1 MICFPEKGA
10 LFLTKINYKLMSTTN
25 DKLYQIA
32 LTLIPKIG
40 DVLVRQ
46 LISYCGSAE
55 QAFKTPVS
63 KLLKIPN
70 VGQVIAQN
78 IQNKSVLENAW
89 KIIQEADKQAVELLF
104 YTDKNYPNRLKQLY
118 DSPVLLFYKGK
129 ADLNAQ
135 KTVAIVGTRQSTEY
149 GKQITENII
158 QELSIHNPL
167 IISGLAYGI
176 DIIAHKSCLKNNVPT
191 IGVMASGIDLIY
203 PYQHKNTSI
212 QIQEIGGILTE
223 QTFGTQPDPRF
234 FPQRNRIIAGMADV
248 TIVVEAAMKGGAL
261 ITAEYA
267 NNYHRD
273 VFAVPGQIGKSF
285 SEGCNKLIKENKAQ
299 IFTGLKDVVEALNWD
314 METHEL
320 TKQRNIELDFSNFT
334 EEESSV
340 MALLH
345 KNQEMHI
352 DDLAWKA
359 QIHVAKLSSLLLN
372 LEFQGHIRSLVGK
385 KYRIGN

>member
-1 MICFPEKGA
+1 
-10 LFLTKINYKLMSTTN
+10 MSTTQ

-55 QAFKTPVS
+55 QVFKTPVT

-70 VGQVIAQN
+70 IGKTLAHNLQD
-78 IQNKSVLENAW
+78 KSVVENAW
-89 KIIQEADKQAVELLF
+89 KIIQEADKQSVELLF
-104 YTDKNYPNRLKQLY
+104 YTDKTYPTRLKTLY
-118 DSPVLLFYKGK
+118 DSPVLLYYKGK
-129 ADLNAQ
+129 ADLNNT

-149 GKQITENII
+149 GKNVTEQIIS
-158 QELSIHNPL
+158 ELSTFNPL
-167 IISGLAYGI
+167 IVSGLAYGI

-212 QIQEIGGILTE
+212 QMQEIGGLLTE
-223 QTFGTQPDPRF
+223 QTFGTQPDQRF
-234 FPQRNRIIAGMADV
+234 FPQRNRIIAGMSDV
-248 TIVVEAAMKGGAL
+248 TIVVEAAVKGGAL

-299 IFTGLKDVVEALNWD
+299 IFTSIKDIVEALNWD
-314 METHEL
+314 LAGHE
-320 TKQRNIELDFSNFT
+320 KGKNKESEIDFSSFT
-334 EEESSV
+334 EEESQV

-352 DDLAWKA
+352 DDLAWQS
-359 QIHVAKLSSLLLN
+359 QISMAKISSLLLN
-372 LEFQGHIRSLVGK
+372 LEFQGFVKSLVGK
-385 KYRIGN
+385 KYKVSY

>member
-1 MICFPEKGA
+1 MPN
-10 LFLTKINYKLMSTTN
+10 TQ

-55 QAFKTPVS
+55 EAFKTPIS
-63 KLLKIPN
+63 KLIKIPN
-70 VGQVIAQN
+70 IGKTIAENLQD
-78 IQNKSVLENAW
+78 KSVLEKAW
-89 KIIQEADKQAVELLF
+89 KIIQEADKQGVELLF
-104 YTDKNYPNRLKQLY
+104 YLDKNYPNRMKQLY
-118 DSPVLLFYKGK
+118 DSPVLMYYKGK

-149 GKQITENII
+149 GKNVTEQIVA
-158 QELSIHNPL
+158 ELSVYNPL
-167 IISGLAYGI
+167 IVSGLAYGI
-176 DIIAHKSCLKNNVPT
+176 DIVAHKACLKNNVPT

-212 QIQEIGGILTE
+212 QMQEIGGLLTE
-223 QTFGTQPDPRF
+223 QTFGTEPDSRF
-234 FPQRNRIIAGMADV
+234 FPLRNRIIAGMADV
-248 TIVVEAAMKGGAL
+248 TIVVEAAVKGGAL

-285 SEGCNKLIKENKAQ
+285 SEGCNKIIKENKAQ
-299 IFTGLKDVVEALNWD
+299 IFTSIKDIVEALNWD
-314 METHEL
+314 LEGHKK
-320 TKQRNIELDFSNFT
+320 TKTQIAEMDFSNFT
-334 EEESSV
+334 EEESAV

-345 KNQEMHI
+345 KKQEMHI
-352 DDLAWKA
+352 DDLAWQS

-385 KYRIGN
+385 KYKIGG

>member
-1 MICFPEKGA
+1 M
-10 LFLTKINYKLMSTTN
+10 TKINYKLMATTN

-55 QAFKTPVS
+55 LAFKTPVS

-78 IQNKSVLENAW
+78 MQDKTVLENAW

-118 DSPVLLFYKGK
+118 DSPVLLYYKGK
-129 ADLNAQ
+129 AELNAQ

-149 GKQITENII
+149 GKQTTENII
-158 QELSIHNPL
+158 QELSTYNPL

-176 DIIAHKSCLKNNVPT
+176 DIVAHKSCLKNNVPT

-212 QIQEIGGILTE
+212 QMQEIGGILTE

-248 TIVVEAAMKGGAL
+248 TIVVEAAIKGGAL

-299 IFTGLKDVVEALNWD
+299 IFTSLKAVVEALNWD
-314 METHEL
+314 IEGHEL
-320 TKQRNIELDFSNFT
+320 KNHKNAELDFSNFT
-334 EEESSV
+334 EEESAV

-385 KYRIGN
+385 KYRIGS

>member
-1 MICFPEKGA
+1 MP
-10 LFLTKINYKLMSTTN
+10 TTN

-55 QAFKTPVS
+55 EAFKTPIP

-70 VGQVIAQN
+70 IGRVIAN
-78 IQNKSVLENAW
+78 NMQNKSVLESAW
-89 KIIQEADKQAVELLF
+89 KIIQEADKQQVELLF

-118 DSPVLLFYKGK
+118 DSPVLLYYKGK
-129 ADLNAQ
+129 ADLNAT
-135 KTVAIVGTRQSTEY
+135 KIVAVVGTRQSTEY
-149 GKQITENII
+149 GKHTTEHIV
-158 QELSIHNPL
+158 QELSTYNPL

-176 DIIAHKSCLKNNVPT
+176 DVITHKACLKNNIPT

-212 QIQEIGGILTE
+212 QMQEMGGILTE

-234 FPQRNRIIAGMADV
+234 FPQRNRIIAGMSDV
-248 TIVVEAAMKGGAL
+248 TIVVEAAVKGGAL

-285 SEGCNKLIKENKAQ
+285 SEGCNKLIKENRAQ
-299 IFTGLKDVVEALNWD
+299 IFTGVKDVIEALNWD
-314 METHEL
+314 MAGHEKNKNQA
-320 TKQRNIELDFSNFT
+320 TEIDFSDFT
-334 EEESSV
+334 EEESLV

-352 DDLAWKA
+352 DDMAWQS
-359 QIHVAKLSSLLLN
+359 QINMSKLSSLLLN

-385 KYRIGN
+385 KYRIGG

>member
-1 MICFPEKGA
+1 MHFIFD
-10 LFLTKINYKLMSTTN
+10 KINHNSMSTTN

-55 QAFKTPVS
+55 QAFKTPIP

-70 VGQVIAQN
+70 IGQVIAQN
-78 IQNKSVLENAW
+78 MQDKSVLENAW
-89 KIIQEADKQAVELLF
+89 KIIQEADKQEVELLF

-118 DSPVLLFYKGK
+118 DSPVLMYYKGK
-129 ADLNAQ
+129 ADLNIQ
-135 KTVAIVGTRQSTEY
+135 RTVAIVGTRQSTEY
-149 GKQITENII
+149 GKQITEHII
-158 QELSIHNPL
+158 QELTQYNTL

-176 DIIAHKSCLKNNVPT
+176 DILAHKSCLKNNIPT

-212 QIQEIGGILTE
+212 QMQEMGGILTE

-248 TIVVEAAMKGGAL
+248 TIVVEAAVKGGAL

-285 SEGCNKLIKENKAQ
+285 SEGCNKIIKENKAQ
-299 IFTGLKDVVEALNWD
+299 IFTSIKDVIEAMNWD
-314 METHEL
+314 VEGI
-320 TKQRNIELDFSNFT
+320 NINKNQATEIDFSNFT
-334 EEESSV
+334 EEESAV
-340 MALLH
+340 MSLLH
-345 KNQEMHI
+345 NNQEMHI

-372 LEFQGHIRSLVGK
+372 LEFQGHIKSLVGK
-385 KYRIGN
+385 KYKIG

>member
-1 MICFPEKGA
+1 MA
-10 LFLTKINYKLMSTTN
+10 TTN

-78 IQNKSVLENAW
+78 MQNKSVLENAW
-89 KIIQEADKQAVELLF
+89 KIIEAADKQAVELLF
-104 YTDKNYPNRLKQLY
+104 YTDKSYPNRLKQLY
-118 DSPVLLFYKGK
+118 DSPVLLYYKGK

-135 KTVAIVGTRQSTEY
+135 KTVAIVGTRQSTDY

-158 QELSIHNPL
+158 QELIPHSPL
-167 IISGLAYGI
+167 VISGLAYGI
-176 DIIAHKSCLKNNVPT
+176 DIIAHKSCLKNNLPT
-191 IGVMASGIDLIY
+191 VGVMASGIDLIY
-203 PYQHKNTSI
+203 PYQHKNTSV
-212 QIQEIGGILTE
+212 QMQELGGILTE

-248 TIVVEAAMKGGAL
+248 TIVVEAAIKGGAL

-267 NNYHRD
+267 NNYHKD
-273 VFAVPGQIGKSF
+273 VFAVPGQIGKPF

-314 METHEL
+314 MEAHEL
-320 TKQRNIELDFSNFT
+320 TKHKNVELDFSNFT

-372 LEFQGHIRSLVGK
+372 LEFQGHIKSLVGK
-385 KYRIGN
+385 KYRVRN

>member
-1 MICFPEKGA
+1 MPNTQA
-10 LFLTKINYKLMSTTN
+10 
-25 DKLYQIA
+25 KLYQIA

-55 QAFKTPVS
+55 QAFKTPIS
-63 KLLKIPN
+63 KLVKIPN
-70 VGQVIAQN
+70 IGQVIAQKM
-78 IQNKSVLENAW
+78 QDKSVLENAW
-89 KIIQEADKQAVELLF
+89 KIIQEADKQEVELLY
-104 YTDKNYPNRLKQLY
+104 YTDKNYPNRLKHLY
-118 DSPVLLFYKGK
+118 DSPVLMYYKGK

-149 GKQITENII
+149 GKHVTEQIVS
-158 QELSIHNPL
+158 ELSSYNPL

-176 DIIAHKSCLKNNVPT
+176 DIVAHKSCLKNSVPT

-203 PYQHKNTSI
+203 PYQHKSTSI
-212 QIQEIGGILTE
+212 QMQEIGGVLTE

-248 TIVVEAAMKGGAL
+248 TIVVEAATKGGAL

-299 IFTGLKDVVEALNWD
+299 IFTSIKDIVEALNWD
-314 METHEL
+314 LEGHEK
-320 TKQRNIELDFSNFT
+320 TKNQIAEIDLSNFT
-334 EEESSV
+334 EEESAV

-352 DDLAWKA
+352 DDLAWQS

-372 LEFQGHIRSLVGK
+372 LEFQGYIRSLVGK
-385 KYRIGN
+385 KYKIGN

>member
-1 MICFPEKGA
+1 M
-10 LFLTKINYKLMSTTN
+10 TKFNRKLMATTN

-78 IQNKSVLENAW
+78 MQDKSVLENAW
-89 KIIQEADKQAVELLF
+89 QIIQEADKQAVELLF

-118 DSPVLLFYKGK
+118 DSPVLLYYKGK

-149 GKQITENII
+149 GKQTTENII
-158 QELSIHNPL
+158 QEISSYNPL

-176 DIIAHKSCLKNNVPT
+176 DIVAHKSCLKSNVPT

-212 QIQEIGGILTE
+212 QMQEIGGILTE

-248 TIVVEAAMKGGAL
+248 TIVVEAAIKGGAL

-314 METHEL
+314 IEGHEL
-320 TKQRNIELDFSNFT
+320 INHKNTELDFSNFT

>member
-1 MICFPEKGA
+1 
-10 LFLTKINYKLMSTTN
+10 MSN
-25 DKLYQIA
+25 SEEKLYQIA

-55 QAFKTPVS
+55 QTFKTPIP

-70 VGQVIAQN
+70 IGRVIAQN
-78 IQNKSVLENAW
+78 IQDKSVLENAW
-89 KIIQEADKQAVELLF
+89 KIIQEADKQGVELLF

-118 DSPVLLFYKGK
+118 DSPVLMYYKGK
-129 ADLNAQ
+129 AELNTLR
-135 KTVAIVGTRQSTEY
+135 TVAIVGTRQSTEY
-149 GKQITENII
+149 GKQTTEHII
-158 QELSIHNPL
+158 QELSQYNPL
-167 IISGLAYGI
+167 IVSGLAYGI
-176 DIIAHKSCLKNNVPT
+176 DIVAHKACLKNNVPT

-212 QIQEIGGILTE
+212 QMQEMGGILTE

-248 TIVVEAAMKGGAL
+248 TIVVEAAVKGGAL

-299 IFTGLKDVVEALNWD
+299 IFTSIKDVIEALSWD
-314 METHEL
+314 VNGEVNNNKISSLM
-320 TKQRNIELDFSNFT
+320 DFSTFT
-334 EEESSV
+334 EEESAV
-340 MALLH
+340 MSILI
-345 KNQEMHI
+345 KNEEMHI

-372 LEFQGHIRSLVGK
+372 LEFQGHIKSLVGK
-385 KYRIGN
+385 KYKIG

>member
-1 MICFPEKGA
+1 MP
-10 LFLTKINYKLMSTTN
+10 TTQ
-25 DKLYQIA
+25 DKLYQVA

-55 QAFKTPVS
+55 EAFKTPIQ

-70 VGQVIAQN
+70 IGKTIAQN
-78 IQNKSVLENAW
+78 LQDKSVLENAW
-89 KIIQEADKQAVELLF
+89 KIIQEADKQEVELLF

-118 DSPVLLFYKGK
+118 DSPVLMYYKGK
-129 ADLNAQ
+129 ADLNTT
-135 KTVAIVGTRQSTEY
+135 KTVAIVGTRKSTDY
-149 GKQITENII
+149 GKVITEQII
-158 QELSIHNPL
+158 SELSSINPL

-191 IGVMASGIDLIY
+191 IGVMASGIDFIY
-203 PYQHKNTSI
+203 PYQHKATSI
-212 QIQEIGGILTE
+212 QMQDIGGILTE

-248 TIVVEAAMKGGAL
+248 TIVVEAATKGGAL

-299 IFTGLKDVVEALNWD
+299 IFTGVNDVIEALNWD
-314 METHEL
+314 MEGHGKSKNQEST
-320 TKQRNIELDFSNFT
+320 IDFSNFT
-334 EEESSV
+334 EEESQV

-345 KNQEMHI
+345 KNQEMQI
-352 DDLAWKA
+352 DDIAWQT

-372 LEFQGHIRSLVGK
+372 LEFQGFIRSLPGK
-385 KYRIGN
+385 KYKVSY

>member
-1 MICFPEKGA
+1 ME
-10 LFLTKINYKLMSTTN
+10 TTN

-55 QAFKTPVS
+55 QAFKTPIS
-63 KLLKIPN
+63 KLQKIPN
-70 VGQVIAQN
+70 IGQVIAQN
-78 IQNKSVLENAW
+78 MQDKSVLESAW
-89 KIIQEADKQAVELLF
+89 KIIQEADKQEVELLF
-104 YTDKNYPNRLKQLY
+104 YTDINYPNRLKQLY
-118 DSPVLLFYKGK
+118 DSPALLYYKGK

-135 KTVAIVGTRQSTEY
+135 KIVAIVGTRQSTEY
-149 GKQITENII
+149 GKQATENII
-158 QELSIHNPL
+158 QELSTHNPL

-176 DIIAHKSCLKNNVPT
+176 DIIAHKSCLKNNVST

-212 QIQEIGGILTE
+212 QMQEMGGILTE

-234 FPQRNRIIAGMADV
+234 FPQRNRIIAGMTDL
-248 TIVVEAAMKGGAL
+248 TIVVEATIKGGAL

-273 VFAVPGQIGKSF
+273 VFAVPGQLGKTF

-299 IFTGLKDVVEALNWD
+299 IFTGTKDVIEALNWD
-314 METHEL
+314 
-320 TKQRNIELDFSNFT
+320 IEDYALKNPKNDKLDFSNFT
-334 EEESSV
+334 EEESAV

-345 KNQEMHI
+345 KNQAMHI

>member
-1 MICFPEKGA
+1 MPN
-10 LFLTKINYKLMSTTN
+10 TQ

-55 QAFKTPVS
+55 QAFKTPIS
-63 KLLKIPN
+63 KLVKIPN
-70 VGQVIAQN
+70 IGQVIAQN
-78 IQNKSVLENAW
+78 MQDKTVLENAW
-89 KIIQEADKQAVELLF
+89 KIIQEADKQEVELLF

-118 DSPVLLFYKGK
+118 DSPVLMYYKGK

-149 GKQITENII
+149 GKNVTEQIVS
-158 QELSIHNPL
+158 ELSSYNPL

-176 DIIAHKSCLKNNVPT
+176 DIVAHKSCLKNNVPT

-203 PYQHKNTSI
+203 PYQHKTTSI
-212 QIQEIGGILTE
+212 QMQEIGGILTE
-223 QTFGTQPDPRF
+223 QTFGTKPDPRF
-234 FPQRNRIIAGMADV
+234 FPQRNRIIAGIADV
-248 TIVVEAAMKGGAL
+248 TIVVEAATKGGAL

-299 IFTGLKDVVEALNWD
+299 IFTSIKDIVEALNWD
-314 METHEL
+314 LEGHE
-320 TKQRNIELDFSNFT
+320 KSRNQPTEIDLSSFT
-334 EEESSV
+334 EDESAV
-340 MALLH
+340 MSLLH

-352 DDLAWKA
+352 DDLAWQS

-372 LEFQGHIRSLVGK
+372 LEFQGYIRSLVGK
-385 KYRIGN
+385 KYKIGN

>member
-1 MICFPEKGA
+1 
-10 LFLTKINYKLMSTTN
+10 MSTTQE
-25 DKLYQIA
+25 KLYQIA
-32 LTLIPKIG
+32 LTLIPKVG
-40 DVLVRQ
+40 DVLIRQ

-55 QAFKTPVS
+55 QVFKTPLP

-70 VGQVIAQN
+70 IGKTLATNLQD
-78 IQNKSVLENAW
+78 KSVLENAW
-89 KIIQEADKQAVELLF
+89 KIIQEADKQQVELLF
-104 YTDKNYPNRLKQLY
+104 YTDKNYPNRLKTLY
-118 DSPVLLFYKGK
+118 DSPVLLYYKGK
-129 ADLNAQ
+129 ADLNTT
-135 KTVAIVGTRQSTEY
+135 KTIAIVGTRQSTEY
-149 GKQITENII
+149 GKQITEQIV
-158 QELSIHNPL
+158 EGFSSINPL

-176 DIIAHKSCLKNNVPT
+176 DIVAHKSCLKNNVPT

-212 QIQEIGGILTE
+212 QMQEMGGILTE

-248 TIVVEAAMKGGAL
+248 TIVVEAAVKGGAL

-273 VFAVPGQIGKSF
+273 VFAVPGQLGKSF

-299 IFTGLKDVVEALNWD
+299 IFTGIKDVVEALNWD
-314 METHEL
+314 LEGQDKKVTQETS
-320 TKQRNIELDFSNFT
+320 IDFSRFT
-334 EEESSV
+334 EEESQV

-352 DDLAWKA
+352 DDLAWQS
-359 QIHVAKLSSLLLN
+359 QISMSKISSLLLN
-372 LEFQGHIRSLVGK
+372 LEFQGFIKSLVGK
-385 KYRIGN
+385 KYKISY

>member
-1 MICFPEKGA
+1 MP
-10 LFLTKINYKLMSTTN
+10 TTN

-55 QAFKTPVS
+55 QAFKTPVA

-70 VGQVIAQN
+70 IGQVIAKNMQD
-78 IQNKSVLENAW
+78 KSVLENAW
-89 KIIQEADKQAVELLF
+89 KIIQEADKQEVELLF
-104 YTDKNYPNRLKQLY
+104 YTDINYPNRLKQLY
-118 DSPVLLFYKGK
+118 DSPVLMYYKGK
-129 ADLNAQ
+129 ADLNTQ
-135 KTVAIVGTRQSTEY
+135 RTVAIVGTRQSTEY
-149 GKQITENII
+149 GKQTTEHII
-158 QELSIHNPL
+158 QELSQYNPL
-167 IISGLAYGI
+167 IVSGLAYGI
-176 DIIAHKSCLKNNVPT
+176 DIVAHKACLKNNVPT

-212 QIQEIGGILTE
+212 SMQEMGGILTE
-223 QTFGTQPDPRF
+223 QSFGAQPDPRF

-248 TIVVEAAMKGGAL
+248 TIVVEAAVKGGAL

-267 NNYHRD
+267 NNYHRE

-285 SEGCNKLIKENKAQ
+285 SEGCNKIIKENKAQ
-299 IFTGLKDVVEALNWD
+299 IFTSIKDVIEAMNWD
-314 METHEL
+314 MEGNENKQNQ
-320 TKQRNIELDFSNFT
+320 TKAIDFSNFT
-334 EEESSV
+334 EEESAV
-340 MALLH
+340 MSLLH
-345 KNQEMHI
+345 NHEEMHI

-372 LEFQGHIRSLVGK
+372 LEFQGFIKSLVGK
-385 KYRIGN
+385 KYKIG

>member
-1 MICFPEKGA
+1 MP
-10 LFLTKINYKLMSTTN
+10 TTQ

-55 QAFKTPVS
+55 EAFKTPIP

-70 VGQVIAQN
+70 IGKTIAQN
-78 IQNKSVLENAW
+78 LQDKTVLENAW
-89 KIIQEADKQAVELLF
+89 NIIQEADKQGVELLF
-104 YTDKNYPNRLKQLY
+104 YTDKNYPNRLKTLY
-118 DSPVLLFYKGK
+118 DAPVLLYYKGR
-129 ADLNAQ
+129 ADLNVQ

-149 GKQITENII
+149 GKNITEQIVS
-158 QELSIHNPL
+158 ELSSYNPL
-167 IISGLAYGI
+167 IVSGLAYGI
-176 DIIAHKSCLKNNVPT
+176 DIVAHKACLKNNVPT
-191 IGVMASGIDLIY
+191 VGVMASGIDLIY
-203 PYQHKNTSI
+203 PSQHKNTSI
-212 QIQEIGGILTE
+212 QMQEIGGILTE
-223 QTFGTQPDPRF
+223 QTFKTDPDPRF
-234 FPQRNRIIAGMADV
+234 FPQRNRIIAGMADA
-248 TIVVEAAMKGGAL
+248 TIVVEAAVKGGAL

-299 IFTGLKDVVEALNWD
+299 IFTGIKDIVEALNWD
-314 METHEL
+314 MEGHERS
-320 TKQRNIELDFSNFT
+320 KNQESVIDFSNFT
-334 EEESSV
+334 ENESQV

-352 DDLAWKA
+352 DDLAWQS
-359 QIHVAKLSSLLLN
+359 QIYVASLSSLLLN
-372 LEFQGHIRSLVGK
+372 LEFQGFIKSLPGK
-385 KYRIGN
+385 KYKISY

>member
-1 MICFPEKGA
+1 MNAIFEKN
-10 LFLTKINYKLMSTTN
+10 NYILMSN
-25 DKLYQIA
+25 SEEKLYQIA

-55 QAFKTPVS
+55 QTFKTPIP

-70 VGQVIAQN
+70 IGRVIAQN
-78 IQNKSVLENAW
+78 IQDKSVLENAW
-89 KIIQEADKQAVELLF
+89 KIIQEADKQGVELLF

-118 DSPVLLFYKGK
+118 DSPVLMYYKGK
-129 ADLNAQ
+129 AELNTLR
-135 KTVAIVGTRQSTEY
+135 TVAIVGTRQSTEY
-149 GKQITENII
+149 GKQTTEHII
-158 QELSIHNPL
+158 QELSQYNPL
-167 IISGLAYGI
+167 IVSGLAYGI
-176 DIIAHKSCLKNNVPT
+176 DIVAHKACLKNNVPT

-212 QIQEIGGILTE
+212 QMQEMGGILTE

-248 TIVVEAAMKGGAL
+248 TIVVEAAVKGGAL

-299 IFTGLKDVVEALNWD
+299 IFTSIKDVIEALSWD
-314 METHEL
+314 VNGEVNNNKISSLM
-320 TKQRNIELDFSNFT
+320 DFSTFT
-334 EEESSV
+334 EEESAV
-340 MALLH
+340 MSILI
-345 KNQEMHI
+345 KNEEMHI

-372 LEFQGHIRSLVGK
+372 LEFQGHIKSLVGK
-385 KYRIGN
+385 KYKIG

>member
-1 MICFPEKGA
+1 MVKFNHNSMP
-10 LFLTKINYKLMSTTN
+10 TTQ

-55 QAFKTPVS
+55 QAFKTPIP

-70 VGQVIAQN
+70 IGQVIAQN
-78 IQNKSVLENAW
+78 MQNKSVLENAW
-89 KIIQEADKQAVELLF
+89 KIIQEADKQQVELLF

-118 DSPVLLFYKGK
+118 DSPVLLYYKGK
-129 ADLNAQ
+129 ADLNVQ
-135 KTVAIVGTRQSTEY
+135 RTVAIVGTRQSTEY
-149 GKQITENII
+149 GKQTTEHII
-158 QELSIHNPL
+158 QELSAYNPL
-167 IISGLAYGI
+167 IVSGLAYGI
-176 DIIAHKSCLKNNVPT
+176 DIVAHKCCLKNNVPT
-191 IGVMASGIDLIY
+191 VGVMASGIDLIY
-203 PYQHKNTSI
+203 PYQHKNTSV
-212 QIQEIGGILTE
+212 QMQELGGILTE

-248 TIVVEAAMKGGAL
+248 TIVVEAAVKGGAL

-285 SEGCNKLIKENKAQ
+285 SEGCNKIIKENKAQ
-299 IFTGLKDVVEALNWD
+299 IFTSIKDVLEALNWD
-314 METHEL
+314 L
-320 TKQRNIELDFSNFT
+320 DGDGKSVKQPTTLDFSNFT

-340 MALLH
+340 MSLLH
-345 KNQEMHI
+345 NNEEMHI

-372 LEFQGHIRSLVGK
+372 LEFQGYIKSLVGK
-385 KYRIGN
+385 KYKISS

>member
-1 MICFPEKGA
+1 MP
-10 LFLTKINYKLMSTTN
+10 TTN

-55 QAFKTPVS
+55 EAFRTPIP

-70 VGQVIAQN
+70 IGRIIAQN
-78 IQNKSVLENAW
+78 MQNKSVVENAW
-89 KIIQEADKQAVELLF
+89 KIIQEADKQEVELLF
-104 YTDKNYPNRLKQLY
+104 YTDKKYPNRLKQLY
-118 DSPVLLFYKGK
+118 DSPVLLYYKGK
-129 ADLNAQ
+129 ADLNFQ
-135 KTVAIVGTRQSTEY
+135 KTVAIVGTRQATEY
-149 GKQITENII
+149 GKHTTEHII
-158 QELSIHNPL
+158 QELSVYNPL
-167 IISGLAYGI
+167 IVSGLAYGI

-212 QIQEIGGILTE
+212 QIQEMGGILTE
-223 QTFGTQPDPRF
+223 QTFGIQPDPRF

-248 TIVVEAAMKGGAL
+248 TIVVEAAVKGGAL

-285 SEGCNKLIKENKAQ
+285 SEGCNKLIKENRAQ
-299 IFTGLKDVVEALNWD
+299 IFTSIKDVIEALNWD
-314 METHEL
+314 MAGHE
-320 TKQRNIELDFSNFT
+320 KNKNQIIEVDFSNLT

-352 DDLAWKA
+352 DDMAWQS

-372 LEFQGHIRSLVGK
+372 LEFQGYIRSLVGK

>member
-1 MICFPEKGA
+1 ME
-10 LFLTKINYKLMSTTN
+10 TTN

-55 QAFKTPVS
+55 QAFKTPIS

-70 VGQVIAQN
+70 IGQVIAQN
-78 IQNKSVLENAW
+78 LQNKSVLENAW
-89 KIIQEADKQAVELLF
+89 KIIQEADKQEVELLF

-118 DSPVLLFYKGK
+118 DSPVLLYYKGK
-129 ADLNAQ
+129 ADLNVQ

-149 GKQITENII
+149 GKQTTENII
-158 QELSIHNPL
+158 QELLLHNPL

-176 DIIAHKSCLKNNVPT
+176 DIIAHKACLKNNLPT
-191 IGVMASGIDLIY
+191 VGVMASGIDLIY
-203 PYQHKNTSI
+203 PYLHKNTSI

-223 QTFGTQPDPRF
+223 QTFGIQPDARF
-234 FPQRNRIIAGMADV
+234 FPLRNRIIAGMADV
-248 TIVVEAAMKGGAL
+248 TIVVEAAIKGGAL

-314 METHEL
+314 MEGREL
-320 TKQRNIELDFSNFT
+320 TNHNHAEIDFLNFT
-334 EEESSV
+334 EEESSI

-385 KYRIGN
+385 KYRIGS

>member
-1 MICFPEKGA
+1 M
-10 LFLTKINYKLMSTTN
+10 TKINHNSMPTTN

-55 QAFKTPVS
+55 EAFKTPIP

-70 VGQVIAQN
+70 IGRIIAQN
-78 IQNKSVLENAW
+78 MQNKSVLENAW
-89 KIIQEADKQAVELLF
+89 KIIQEADKQEVELLF
-104 YTDKNYPNRLKQLY
+104 YTDKKYPNRLKQLY
-118 DSPVLLFYKGK
+118 DSPVLLYYKGK
-129 ADLNAQ
+129 ADLNFQ
-135 KTVAIVGTRQSTEY
+135 KTVAIVGTRQATEY
-149 GKQITENII
+149 GKHTTEHII
-158 QELSIHNPL
+158 QELSSYNPL
-167 IISGLAYGI
+167 IVSGLAYGI

-191 IGVMASGIDLIY
+191 VGVMASGIDLIY

-212 QIQEIGGILTE
+212 QMQEMGGILTE
-223 QTFGTQPDPRF
+223 QTFGIQPDPRF

-248 TIVVEAAMKGGAL
+248 TIVVEAAVKGGAL

-285 SEGCNKLIKENKAQ
+285 SEGCNKLIKENRAQ
-299 IFTGLKDVVEALNWD
+299 IFTSIKDVVEALNWD
-314 METHEL
+314 MAGHEKNKSQITEVDL
-320 TKQRNIELDFSNFT
+320 SNLT

-352 DDLAWKA
+352 DDMAWQS

-372 LEFQGHIRSLVGK
+372 LEFQGHIKSLVGK

>member
-1 MICFPEKGA
+1 M
-10 LFLTKINYKLMSTTN
+10 TKFNRKLMATTN

-78 IQNKSVLENAW
+78 IQDKSVLENAW
-89 KIIQEADKQAVELLF
+89 QIIQEVDKQAVELLF

-118 DSPVLLFYKGK
+118 DSPVLLYYKGK

-149 GKQITENII
+149 GKQTTENII
-158 QELSIHNPL
+158 QELSSYNPL

-176 DIIAHKSCLKNNVPT
+176 DIVAHKSCLKSNVPT

-212 QIQEIGGILTE
+212 QMQEIGGILTE

-248 TIVVEAAMKGGAL
+248 TIVVEAAIKGGAL

-314 METHEL
+314 IEGHEL
-320 TKQRNIELDFSNFT
+320 ANHKNAELDFSNFT
-334 EEESSV
+334 EEESAV

>member
-1 MICFPEKGA
+1 MP
-10 LFLTKINYKLMSTTN
+10 TTN

-55 QAFKTPVS
+55 EAFKTPIP

-70 VGQVIAQN
+70 IGRIIAQN

-89 KIIQEADKQAVELLF
+89 KIIQEAGKQEVELLF
-104 YTDKNYPNRLKQLY
+104 YTDKKYPNRLKQLY
-118 DSPVLLFYKGK
+118 DSPVLLYYKGK
-129 ADLNAQ
+129 ADLNFQ
-135 KTVAIVGTRQSTEY
+135 KTVAIVGTRQATEY
-149 GKQITENII
+149 GKHTTEHII
-158 QELSIHNPL
+158 QELSAYNPL
-167 IISGLAYGI
+167 IVSGLAYGI
-176 DIIAHKSCLKNNVPT
+176 DIIAHKSCLKSNVPT
-191 IGVMASGIDLIY
+191 IGVMASGINLIY

-212 QIQEIGGILTE
+212 QMQEIGGILTE
-223 QTFGTQPDPRF
+223 QTFGIQPDPRF

-248 TIVVEAAMKGGAL
+248 TIVVEAAVKGGAL

-285 SEGCNKLIKENKAQ
+285 SEGCNKLIKENRAQ
-299 IFTGLKDVVEALNWD
+299 IFTSIKDVVEALNWD
-314 METHEL
+314 MAGHEKNKNQI
-320 TKQRNIELDFSNFT
+320 TEVDFSNLT

-352 DDLAWKA
+352 DDMAWQS
-359 QIHVAKLSSLLLN
+359 QIHVSKLSSLLLN

>member
-1 MICFPEKGA
+1 MP
-10 LFLTKINYKLMSTTN
+10 TTQ
-25 DKLYQIA
+25 DKLYQVA

-55 QAFKTPVS
+55 EAFKSPVA

-70 VGQVIAQN
+70 IGKIIAQN
-78 IQNKSVLENAW
+78 LQNKSVLENAW
-89 KIIQEADKQAVELLF
+89 KIIQEADKQEVELLF

-118 DSPVLLFYKGK
+118 DSPVLMYYKGK
-129 ADLNAQ
+129 ADLNTT
-135 KTVAIVGTRQSTEY
+135 KTVAIVGTRKSTEY
-149 GKQITENII
+149 GKVVTEQIIS
-158 QELSIHNPL
+158 ELSTFNPL

-191 IGVMASGIDLIY
+191 IGVMASGIDFIY
-203 PYQHKNTSI
+203 PYQHKATSI
-212 QIQEIGGILTE
+212 QMQEIGGLLTE

-248 TIVVEAAMKGGAL
+248 TIVVEAAIKGGAL

-285 SEGCNKLIKENKAQ
+285 SEGCNKLIKQNKAQ
-299 IFTGLKDVVEALNWD
+299 IFTSIKDIVEALNWD
-314 METHEL
+314 MEGHEKSKNQEP
-320 TKQRNIELDFSNFT
+320 TIDFSNFT
-334 EEESSV
+334 EEESQV

-345 KNQEMHI
+345 KNQEMQI
-352 DDLAWKA
+352 DDMAWQC

-372 LEFQGHIRSLVGK
+372 LEFQGFIKSMPGK
-385 KYRIGN
+385 KYGVSYQ

>member
-1 MICFPEKGA
+1 
-10 LFLTKINYKLMSTTN
+10 MSN
-25 DKLYQIA
+25 SQDKLYQIA

-55 QAFKTPVS
+55 QAFKTPVP

-70 VGQVIAQN
+70 IGQVIAKNMQD
-78 IQNKSVLENAW
+78 KSVLENAW
-89 KIIQEADKQAVELLF
+89 KIIQEADKQGVELLF

-118 DSPVLLFYKGK
+118 DSPVLLYYKGN
-129 ADLNAQ
+129 ADMNATR
-135 KTVAIVGTRQSTEY
+135 TVAIVGTRQSTEY
-149 GKQITENII
+149 GKQTTENII
-158 QELSIHNPL
+158 QELSVYNPL

-176 DIIAHKSCLKNNVPT
+176 DIVAHKSCLKNKVPT

-203 PYQHKNTSI
+203 PYQHKSTSI
-212 QIQEIGGILTE
+212 QMQELGGILTE

-234 FPQRNRIIAGMADV
+234 FPQRNRIIAGMSDV
-248 TIVVEAAMKGGAL
+248 TIVVEAAVKGGAL

-267 NNYHRD
+267 NNYHKD

-299 IFTGLKDVVEALNWD
+299 IFTGLKDVIEALNWD
-314 METHEL
+314 LDSNENAKMQPTE
-320 TKQRNIELDFSNFT
+320 IDFSNFT
-334 EEESSV
+334 EEESTV
-340 MALLH
+340 MSLLH
-345 KNQEMHI
+345 KNDEMHI
-352 DDLAWKA
+352 DDLAWKS

-372 LEFQGHIRSLVGK
+372 LEFQGYIKSLVGK
-385 KYRIGN
+385 KYKVSYQ